1 MTTMTNERV
10 ALITGGNRGLG
21 LATARRLG
29 RAGVTV
35 VIGARDVDQSRAAVT
50 GLREAGVWA
59 SAVPLDVD
67 DDTSARDAAER
78 IRREHGRLDILVNN
92 AGILP
97 EATATDAAGPLDPEL
112 FSRTFRTNVLGAAA
126 VTAAVLP
133 LIVRSERGRVV
144 NVSSRMGSLSDQLD
158 PTSPYHALV
167 VPAYQS
173 SKAALN
179 ALTIAL
185 AKKLAGTPVKVNS
198 VCPGWVQTD
207 LGGPDNRAAAP
218 TTADE
223 AAEVVA
229 RAALLD
235 ESGPSGSFFDAAGP
249 VPW

>member
-1 MTTMTNERV
+1 MTV
-10 ALITGGNRGLG
+10 AP
-21 LATARRLG
+21 
-29 RAGVTV
+29 
-35 VIGARDVDQSRAAVT
+35 
-50 GLREAGVWA
+50 A
-59 SAVPLDVD
+59 SC
-67 DDTSARDAAER
+67 
-78 IRREHGRLDILVNN
+78 
-92 AGILP
+92 
-97 EATATDAAGPLDPEL
+97 
-112 FSRTFRTNVLGAAA
+112 
-126 VTAAVLP
+126 
-133 LIVRSERGRVV
+133 
-144 NVSSRMGSLSDQLD
+144 LD

-185 AKKLAGTPVKVNS
+185 AKKLAGTSVKVNS

-235 ESGPSGSFFDAAGP
+235 EKIGRAH
-249 VPW
+249 V